1 MNNPV
6 PGATD
11 QTDLRH
17 VLVSSLKIGFLVS
30 ALVALFSVTGR
41 MLDGM
46 AEQAVQALLVA
57 AGIWSTTMLPGL
69 WTRARSIEGI
79 AGAASIGLAGTVVFL
94 LVDVSLLQPLGVYS
108 NRWLEIGGGSNW
120 WYHPVWWMVGT
131 FLPWMGAFAL
141 ANQAARGREPSA
153 PTVFITAAVLAL
165 VVGGLAAMLG
175 FPGATL
181 GVGTMGVA
189 FLPAIALTVLVT
201 GLGARRA

>member
-6 PGATD
+6 SDAPD

-17 VLVSSLKIGFLVS
+17 VLLSAIKIGILVS
-30 ALVALFSVTGR
+30 VLVALFSFSSRLLEGV
-41 MLDGM
+41 
-46 AEQAVQALLVA
+46 AEQAVQGLLVA
-57 AGIWSTTMLPGL
+57 AGIWVTTLLPGL

-79 AGAASIGLAGTVVFL
+79 AGAAGIGLAGTVVFML
-94 LVDVSLLQPLGVYS
+94 IDVSLLQPFGVYS

-141 ANQAARGREPSA
+141 ANQAARRREPSA
-153 PTVFITAAVLAL
+153 PSVFVMALVLAL
-165 VVGGLAAMLG
+165 VVGGLAAMMG

-189 FLPAIALTVLVT
+189 FLPALALTVLVT
-201 GLGARRA
+201 GFGARRA